1 MKALRILQCSL
12 GVAGLMSAAA
22 VADVP
27 AVYPV
32 PQQNK
37 MTDKTVHVPQ
47 NVEPVID
54 IRGQQKGDTAML
66 KGVPKKSGAYKL
78 RIGADGKVSIGAHD
92 DRGAF
97 YAKQTLKQL
106 LSPAEGHGLMMP
118 VGEIIDWPDIEFR
131 GTVEGFYGTPWCHES
146 RIEQL
151 KFYGRNKMNTYI
163 YGPKDDPYHSAHWR
177 KPYPEKEAAQIKE
190 LVKVAKENHVDF
202 VWAIHPV
209 HDIKWTEVDMGN
221 VIKKF
226 EIMYNLGVRS
236 FAVFFDDISGE
247 GTKADMQAKLMNK
260 LHNEFVKK
268 KGDVTPLVMCPTQY
282 NRGWSHGDY
291 LDVLGDKLDPSIH
304 VMWTGNTVCHDITL
318 EGQQW
323 VNKRLKRPS
332 YVWLNFPVTDFC
344 RANLCMGRAYGN
356 ATEPEA
362 KNEMSGFVSN
372 PMDKPE
378 ASKVALFG
386 IADYTWNIGAYDSD
400 KSWKT
405 GVKRIFP
412 QAPEAMQVFVDHNSD
427 QGPNGHGYRKEESV
441 RIKPTVDKYLSALR
455 DGKKDEAAYKAL
467 MDEFITITNAAPQIR
482 SKVKNP
488 RLMQEIG
495 AWVDAFEKLG
505 SAGVNAMLANETPE
519 GKKLGSGMS
528 VPTEIEALV
537 KATEALSA
545 MDAISRNHNKAGVMY
560 KSEVH
565 TGSLVMAPA
574 VNEMV
579 EIASK
584 KLMSEVAGTPALNP
598 KLIVKGGNM
607 DNADKF
613 MDGDRGSFWHSGAYC
628 AAGDY
633 YGIDYGQPMT
643 LRSVEIL
650 MGRNDGDSDY
660 VLKGQLEVS
669 RDMKI
674 WKPLGG
680 ETGGR
685 QVVWQAKKPVQV
697 RAIRYRVIE
706 PNRLG
711 GGNAVWTAL
720 REIAVN
726 TPAPAMATTSI
737 DSLKGIA
744 VQTEAKLVRIA
755 RVMETHKMKPG
766 DHLTLQLEAPTD
778 ATWLEVNLENAD
790 LPNWAEVSVEVEG
803 QKTPVVQRLEKYNGN
818 AYVVKGDRLPKGI
831 KGMKLVNKSNKE
843 QEIRLTMFKF
853 DVPPSDP
860 GKNLG
865 SLSDKNLKTVY
876 RADSA
881 FSAVVENMD
890 CPKAT
895 QVVVVGS
902 AAATVQ
908 AKVGANWVDAGKV
921 SSKPGAKTVNIPA
934 GTKAVRLSGAAQP
947 GKIINEVI
955 FRAGGAKTK

>member
-1 MKALRILQCSL
+1 MKAFRILQCSL
-12 GVAGLMSAAA
+12 GVAALMGGGAL
-22 VADVP
+22 ADVP

-32 PQQNK
+32 PQQSK
-37 MTDKTVHVPQ
+37 LSDKTVHVAKDY
-47 NVEPVID
+47 ELHID
-54 IRGQQKGDTAML
+54 IRDKQKGDTALL

-78 RIGADGKVSIGAHD
+78 VIDASGKVSIGAHD
-92 DRGAF
+92 ARGAF
-97 YAKQTLKQL
+97 YAKQTLRQL
-106 LSPAEGHGLMMP
+106 LSPAKGHGMMLP
-118 VGEIIDWPDIEFR
+118 VGEIIDWPDIEYR
-131 GTVEGFYGTPWCHES
+131 GTVEGFYGTPWSHEC
-146 RIEQL
+146 RLEQL

-163 YGPKDDPYHSAHWR
+163 YGPKDDPYHSSPHWR
-177 KPYPEKEAAQIKE
+177 EPYPAAEEAQIKE

-202 VWAIHPV
+202 VWAIHPGK
-209 HDIKWTEVDMGN
+209 DIKWTEQDMGN

-226 EIMYNLGVRS
+226 EMMYKLGVRS
-236 FAVFFDDISGE
+236 FAVFFDDIFGE
-247 GTKADMQAKLMNK
+247 GTRADKQALLMNK
-260 LHNEFVKK
+260 INDEFVKK

-291 LDVLGDKLDPSIH
+291 LDVLGDKLDRSIN

-318 EGQQW
+318 EGQKW

-332 YVWLNFPVTDFC
+332 YVWLNFPVTDYC

-362 KNEMSGFVSN
+362 KEEMSGFVSN

-378 ASKVALFG
+378 ASKIPLFG

-400 KSWKT
+400 KSWKE

-441 RIKPTVDKYLSALR
+441 RIQPTVDSFMKSLRVQDNWTKLEGSSTLYLEFESMQKSANVIR
-455 DGKKDEAAYKAL
+455 EKA
-467 MDEFITITNAAPQIR
+467 N
-482 SKVKNP
+482 NP

-495 AWVDAFEKLG
+495 AWVDAFEQLGIAGQRVMEAMNLKGTTGHDGAHYKASKLVE
-505 SAGVNAMLANETPE
+505 ATQALA
-519 GKKLGSGMS
+519 
-528 VPTEIEALV
+528 
-537 KATEALSA
+537 A
-545 MDAISRNHNKAGVMY
+545 MDSISRSHNKEGVMY
-560 KSEVH
+560 RSAVH
-565 TGSLVMAPA
+565 TGSRVMTPA

-579 EIASK
+579 ETVGK
-584 KLMSEVAGTPALNP
+584 KLMPELAGALALNP
-598 KLIVKGGNM
+598 KPIVKGGN
-607 DNADKF
+607 ADGAVKF

-628 AAGDY
+628 NAGDY
-633 YGIDYGQPMT
+633 YGIDYGQPIP

-650 MGRNDGDSDY
+650 MGRNDKDGDY

-669 RDMKI
+669 RDMKT
-674 WKPLGG
+674 WKPLGP

-685 QVVWQAKKPVQV
+685 QVVWQGKKPVQA

-706 PNRLG
+706 PNRINN
-711 GGNAVWTAL
+711 GNTVWTAL
-720 REIAVN
+720 REFAVN
-726 TPAPAMATTSI
+726 TPLPAMASTSVAG
-737 DSLKGIA
+737 LKGAA
-744 VQTEAKLVRIA
+744 VQTGDKLVRIA

-766 DHLTLQLEAPTD
+766 DHIALQLEAPTD
-778 ATWLEVNLENAD
+778 ATWLEVNLERDD
-790 LPNWAEVSVEVEG
+790 LPSWAEVTLDVEG
-803 QKTPVVQRLEKYNGN
+803 SDSPVVQRLEKYNGK

-843 QEIRLTMFKF
+843 QDIVLTMFKF

-881 FSAVVENMD
+881 FTAEVDNLD
-890 CPKAT
+890 CPRAN
-895 QVVVVGS
+895 QVIVVGS
-902 AAATVQ
+902 AAAAVS
-908 AKVGANWVDAGKV
+908 ANVNGKWVEAGKV
-921 SSKPGAKTVNIPA
+921 PALPGAHAVKIPA

-947 GKIINEVI
+947 GKIVNEVI
-955 FRAGGAKTK
+955 FKVVK

>member
-1 MKALRILQCSL
+1 MKAFRILQCSL
-12 GVAGLMSAAA
+12 GVAALMGGGAL
-22 VADVP
+22 ADVP

-32 PQQNK
+32 PQQSK
-37 MTDKTVHVPQ
+37 LSDKTVHVAKDY
-47 NVEPVID
+47 EPHID
-54 IRGQQKGDTAML
+54 IRGKQKGDTALL

-78 RIGADGKVSIGAHD
+78 VIDANGKVSIGAHD
-92 DRGAF
+92 ARGAF
-97 YAKQTLKQL
+97 YAKQTLRQL
-106 LSPAEGHGLMMP
+106 LSPAKGHGMMLP
-118 VGEIIDWPDIEFR
+118 VGEIIDWPDIEYR
-131 GTVEGFYGTPWCHES
+131 GTVEGFYGTPWSHEC
-146 RIEQL
+146 RLEQL

-163 YGPKDDPYHSAHWR
+163 YGPKDDPYHSSPHWR
-177 KPYPEKEAAQIKE
+177 DPYPAAEEAQIKE

-202 VWAIHPV
+202 VWAIHPGK
-209 HDIKWTEVDMGN
+209 DIKWTEQDMGN

-226 EIMYNLGVRS
+226 EMMYKLGVRS
-236 FAVFFDDISGE
+236 FAVFFDDIFGE
-247 GTKADMQAKLMNK
+247 GTRADKQALLMNK
-260 LHNEFVKK
+260 INDEFVKK

-291 LDVLGDKLDPSIH
+291 LDVLGDKLDRSIN

-318 EGQQW
+318 EGQKW

-332 YVWLNFPVTDFC
+332 YVWLNFPVTDYC

-362 KNEMSGFVSN
+362 KKEMSGFVSN

-378 ASKVALFG
+378 ASKIPLFG

-400 KSWKT
+400 KSWKE

-441 RIKPTVDKYLSALR
+441 RIQPTVDSFMKSLRAQDNWTKLEGSSALYLEFESMQKSANVIR
-455 DGKKDEAAYKAL
+455 EKA
-467 MDEFITITNAAPQIR
+467 N
-482 SKVKNP
+482 NP

-495 AWVDAFEKLG
+495 AWVDAFEQLGIAGQRVMEAMNLRGTTRHDGAHYKASKLVE
-505 SAGVNAMLANETPE
+505 ATQALA
-519 GKKLGSGMS
+519 
-528 VPTEIEALV
+528 
-537 KATEALSA
+537 A
-545 MDAISRNHNKAGVMY
+545 MDSISRSHNKEGVMY
-560 KSEVH
+560 RSAVH
-565 TGSLVMAPA
+565 TGSRVMTPA

-579 EIASK
+579 ETVGK
-584 KLMSEVAGTPALNP
+584 KLMPELAGAPALNP
-598 KLIVKGGNM
+598 KPIVKGGN
-607 DNADKF
+607 ADGALKF

-628 AAGDY
+628 NAGDY
-633 YGIDYGQPMT
+633 YGIDYGQSIP

-650 MGRNDGDSDY
+650 MGRNDKDGDY

-669 RDMKI
+669 HDMKT
-674 WKPLGG
+674 WKPLGP

-685 QVVWQAKKPVQV
+685 QVVWQGKKPVQA

-706 PNRLG
+706 PNRVNN
-711 GGNAVWTAL
+711 GNTVWTAL
-720 REIAVN
+720 REFAVN
-726 TPAPAMATTSI
+726 TPPPAMASTSVVG
-737 DSLKGIA
+737 LKGAA
-744 VQTEAKLVRIA
+744 VQTGDKLVRIA

-766 DHLTLQLEAPTD
+766 DHIALQLEAPTD
-778 ATWLEVNLENAD
+778 ATWLEVNLERDD
-790 LPNWAEVSVEVEG
+790 LPSWAEVTLDVEG
-803 QKTPVVQRLEKYNGN
+803 SNSPVVQRLEKYNGK

-843 QEIRLTMFKF
+843 QDIVLTMFKF

-881 FSAVVENMD
+881 FTAEVDNLD
-890 CPKAT
+890 CPKAN
-895 QVVVVGS
+895 QVIVVGS
-902 AAATVQ
+902 AAAAVS
-908 AKVGANWVDAGKV
+908 ANVNGKWVEAGKV
-921 SSKPGAKTVNIPA
+921 PALPGAHAVKIPE
-934 GTKAVRLSGAAQP
+934 GTKAVRLSGVAQP
-947 GKIINEVI
+947 GKIVNEVI
-955 FRAGGAKTK
+955 FKAVK